1 MTDTTL
7 IYHQLDLS
15 DSYLVNVHLL
25 LKSYGQMFQML
36 NYTEHVYCLQ
46 QPFYALHLNNNVIQW
61 SIETWERTDR
71 PANRET
77 NRQPERIL
85 VLYR

>member
-1 MTDTTL
+1 MFVIIRYQQRKMTDTTL

-36 NYTEHVYCLQ
+36 NHTEHVYCLQ
-46 QPFYALHLNNNVIQW
+46 QPFMRY
-61 SIETWERTDR
+61 T
-71 PANRET
+71 
-77 NRQPERIL
+77 
-85 VLYR
+85 

>member
-1 MTDTTL
+1 MFVIIRYQQRKMTDTTL

-71 PANRET
+71 PANR
-77 NRQPERIL
+77 
-85 VLYR
+85 